1 MKRRKGFSPAASRFH
16 VVTAV
21 WGAEYRHLFLD
32 VCLPNLLASR
42 NLEALPSGSRYR
54 IFTSRE
60 DAEALAG
67 SAIVREVEA
76 RLPVDVAPV
85 LELSAASRSKFTK
98 ESICHRLAIA
108 DARESGDG
116 LIFLCPD
123 HFVSEGAFASVVRRH
138 AAGMRAVV
146 CPGIRVDRDAF
157 LDALGVRTGTR
168 PVGPR
173 EVVAAGV
180 NHLHPSAQVQ
190 CADSAA
196 SARRPIGV
204 FWKVPGEGLL
214 VRCFRLHPLMV
225 DPVRRDTPLE
235 DTIDGHYVRRSC
247 PIRSQVHVVTDSDE
261 LALFEMSRPDASTT
275 AAGSRSGL
283 AWRAAATMARCDSH
297 QQSYWMEPIRLHS
310 REPGNGW
317 IRVETRS
324 ARFARRVV
332 ALHAAR
338 SVFTGRY
345 FKTIAWHDSPV
356 RIMLRT
362 RAKKTAG
369 LLRRRVVLLIH
380 ATTRLS
386 KFRKR
391 AARNGRRILRRVQ
404 RGTLGRIA

>member
-1 MKRRKGFSPAASRFH
+1 MKRRPGFSPAASRFH

-42 NLEALPSGSRYR
+42 NLEALPPGSRYR

-60 DAEALAG
+60 DANVLAG
-67 SAIVREVEA
+67 SGIVREVEA
-76 RLPVDVAPV
+76 RLPVDVVPV
-85 LELSAASRSKFTK
+85 LELSAASRSRFTK
-98 ESICHRLAIA
+98 ESICHRRAVG
-108 DARESGDG
+108 DAREAGDG

-123 HFVSEGAFASVVRRH
+123 HFVSEGAFAALVRGH

-157 LDALGVRTGTR
+157 LDALGIRAGTE
-168 PVGPR
+168 PVAPR
-173 EVVAAGV
+173 DLVAAGV

-190 CADSAA
+190 CVDNAT
-196 SARRPIGV
+196 SARQPIGV

-214 VRCFRLHPLMV
+214 ARCFRLHPLMV

-235 DTIDGHYVRRSC
+235 DTIDGHFVRRSC

-261 LALFEMSRPDASTT
+261 LVLFEMSRPDASTT
-275 AAGSRSGL
+275 AAGARAGL
-283 AWRAAATMARCDSH
+283 AWRAAVTMGRCDSH
-297 QQSYWMEPIRLHS
+297 QQSYWMEPIRLHL
-310 REPGNGW
+310 RDLGDAW
-317 IRVETRS
+317 IGIETRS
-324 ARFARRVV
+324 SRFARRVL

-338 SVFTGRY
+338 SVLTGRS

-369 LLRRRVVLLIH
+369 LLRRRAVLLIH
-380 ATTRLS
+380 AAARLS

-391 AARNGRRILRRVQ
+391 AARMGRRIRRRAQ
-404 RGTLGRIA
+404 RGTLRSTA